1 MQLSERWLR
10 EWVEIDWDGE
20 RLCHELTMA
29 GLEVDAYRS
38 LAGGFAGVVIAQV
51 TAVQAHPQADRLRV
65 TEVDIGDGQS
75 RQVVCGAS
83 NVRVGLRCPLAL
95 PGARVGDRLIQE
107 SRLRGVLSQGMLCG
121 EDELGLEVSCDGLM
135 ELPPTAPLGGDLQ
148 DYLQLD
154 DAILELGITPNR
166 GDCLSV
172 AGLARELAA
181 IAQRPWQAAAIAS
194 PAVTSDDQVAVSIQ
208 HPACQRYVAQV
219 VRDVDASV
227 ATPDWLRRRLE
238 RSGVRSV
245 HAVVDIT
252 NYVLLELGQP
262 MHAFDRDALHGG
274 ITVRAAHPQESLTL
288 LDASTVTLYPDDLV
302 IADAKQAQALA
313 GIMGGQATAVT
324 RQSRHILLEAAS
336 FDAVALAGKARRHGL
351 HTDASHRFERG
362 VDPELPVRAMQRAVG
377 LIQAICGGHAG
388 PCQEVSAAEQAARPA
403 IRLRAAQLQ
412 RYLGFMPAADTVVA
426 SLQSLGMQVD
436 AVAEGWQ
443 VQAPS
448 WRFDVHEE
456 VDLIEEVARL
466 YGYDHLPVETPQ
478 AALHLG
484 RAPEQELPRERLH
497 AALFDLGY
505 QEAITYSFI
514 APELQ
519 QSFDPQLQP
528 LRLRNPI
535 SSELSVMRTRLL
547 PGLVQA
553 LQFNQHRQQTQI
565 RLFETGLCF
574 RPTATGLS
582 QELRL
587 AGVLAG
593 TRHAPGWCQSRDA
606 LDFYDVK
613 AHVEHLLALAGD
625 FDTVEHEV
633 HADAAL
639 HPGQSAT
646 VRRAGVDLGVYGRLH
661 PDIEQAMGLNGP
673 VLVFELS
680 LPAILQAR
688 KPAARPL
695 SRFPEVRRDI
705 ALLIAAD
712 IAAARVLETAKKA
725 AGPWLRDLQW
735 FDVYQGQGVPTGQ
748 RSLGLSLLWQHDER
762 TLQDDEVQKDVEAV
776 VTALKEA
783 YAAVLRE

>member
-10 EWVEIDWDGE
+10 EWVEIDWDGA

-38 LAGGFAGVVIAQV
+38 LAGGFSGVVVAQV
-51 TAVQAHPQADRLRV
+51 TAVQAHPKADRLRI
-65 TEVDIGDGQS
+65 TEVDIGDGRS

-95 PGARVGDRLIQE
+95 PGARVGDREIQE
-107 SRLRGVLSQGMLCG
+107 SQLRGVLSQGMLCG
-121 EDELGLEVSCDGLM
+121 AAELGLEESVDGLM
-135 ELPPTAPLGGDLQ
+135 ELPSTAPLGVDLQ

-166 GDCLSV
+166 GDCLSI

-181 IAQRPWQAAAIAS
+181 IARSTYRAVAIPAS
-194 PAVTSDDQVAVSIQ
+194 AVTCDDRVPLSIQ
-208 HPACQRYVAQV
+208 HPACQRYVSQV
-219 VRDVDASV
+219 VRAIDPDAV
-227 ATPDWLRRRLE
+227 TPDWMRQRLE
-238 RSGVRSV
+238 RCGVRSI

-262 MHAFDRDALHGG
+262 MHAFDRECLQGG
-274 ITVRAAHPQESLTL
+274 IEVRGAQPDETLTL
-288 LDASTVTLYPDDLV
+288 LDASTLHLYADDIV
-302 IADAKQAQALA
+302 IADARQAQALA
-313 GIMGGQATAVT
+313 GIMGGQAAAVT

-336 FDAVALAGKARRHGL
+336 FDPVALAGKARRHGL
-351 HTDASHRFERG
+351 HTDSSHRFERG
-362 VDPELPVRAMQRAVG
+362 VDRELPVRAMQRAVE
-377 LIQAICGGHAG
+377 LILAICGGQAG
-388 PCQEVSAAEQAARPA
+388 PCQDVGVAAVVADAP
-403 IRLRAAQLQ
+403 IRLRAHQLQ
-412 RYLGFMPAADTVVA
+412 RYLGFMPSADAVVA
-426 SLQSLGMQVD
+426 SLQRLGMQVD
-436 AVAEGWQ
+436 DAADGWQ
-443 VQAPS
+443 VRAPS

-466 YGYDHLPVETPQ
+466 YGYDRLPVSTPQ

-484 RAPEQELPRERLH
+484 RAPEQELPGERLH

-519 QSFDPQLQP
+519 QSFDPQVQA

-535 SSELSVMRTRLL
+535 SSELAVMRTRLL

-582 QELRL
+582 QEQWL

-593 TRHAPGWCQSRDA
+593 ARHAPGWCQSRA
-606 LDFYDVK
+606 PLDFYDVK

-625 FDTVEHEV
+625 FDTVQHEV
-633 HADAAL
+633 HVDAAL
-639 HPGQSAT
+639 HPGQSAK
-646 VRRAGVDLGVYGRLH
+646 VLRAGQLIGVYGRLH

-673 VLVFELS
+673 VLAFELS
-680 LPAILQAR
+680 WPAILQA
-688 KPAARPL
+688 KMPAARPL

-712 IAAARVLETAKKA
+712 VAAARVLETAKKA
-725 AGPWLRDLQW
+725 AGPCLRDLQW

-748 RSLGLSLLWQHDER
+748 RSLGLSLLWQHEER

-776 VTALKEA
+776 VSALKES